1 MSGIALR
8 CCWPTKA
15 LLIGSPVIGLKIWIG
30 AAAAENSVQPATR
43 AAAADVGHDRI
54 TTLDRFF
61 ERQGRRPAGAEG
73 GRVGQEV
80 RRGPVRAA
88 ADAEPAEVV
97 SIEVEERRRATGGD
111 TGELDERLVKD
122 YLVLRLAEEVDADR
136 RLGVALTDRGAGVE
150 LAGAA

>member
-1 MSGIALR
+1 MPNPRRSTRTAATMSGIALR

-30 AAAAENSVQPATR
+30 AAAAENSVPPATR
-43 AAAADVGHDRI
+43 VALLSGHDRI
-54 TTLDRFF
+54 TPLDRVF
-61 ERQGRRPAGAEG
+61 ERQGRRPAGAER

-97 SIEVEERRRATGGD
+97 SIEVEEDVARPAVSRRTG
-111 TGELDERLVKD
+111 
-122 YLVLRLAEEVDADR
+122 
-136 RLGVALTDRGAGVE
+136 
-150 LAGAA
+150 